1 MLLPQPPEYWVYR
14 HITPCW
20 LSFACSSLMI
30 KVLFS
35 LIREKNF
42 SLFLSYFFFFLG
54 KEILFITVMGLG
66 GGFDSLRLP
75 CGAQVFIIEKEEGY
89 KWALECH
96 QVSPSCGDQSPVLTT
111 VLSSLLHMGLLSWLK
126 CGSASV
132 WEASFRPH
140 FLRAAAEVLFSV
152 KGTSHKCQEVIAP
165 SYYGY
170 LAVLCTYTSCS
181 CFL

>member
-89 KWALECH
+89 K
-96 QVSPSCGDQSPVLTT
+96 
-111 VLSSLLHMGLLSWLK
+111 
-126 CGSASV
+126 
-132 WEASFRPH
+132 
-140 FLRAAAEVLFSV
+140 
-152 KGTSHKCQEVIAP
+152 
-165 SYYGY
+165 
-170 LAVLCTYTSCS
+170 
-181 CFL
+181 